1 MIQELSITIK
11 DGGLTHTISIDTDIE
26 GNMTYDLACAIEK
39 VVDLTKVNPDMVIEQ
54 LVDTYG
60 LPERLKQQDDTEN
73 PYYVTWHKPDVVP
86 DIKEPIYVV
95 FVDDGERPFVI
106 NDIIDHNEWEHF
118 VRDKKPQQW
127 CYLNEVLKEGYKL

>member
-11 DGGLTHTISIDTDIE
+11 DGSLTHTINVDTDIDD
-26 GNMTYDLACAIEK
+26 NLSYDIACAIEK

-54 LVDTYG
+54 LVDEYG
-60 LPERLKQQDDTEN
+60 LPERLRQQDDMEN
-73 PYYVTWHKPDVVP
+73 PYYVTWHQSCVVP
-86 DIKEPIYVV
+86 NVKEPIYVV
-95 FVDDGERPFVI
+95 FEDDGEKPFVI

-127 CYLNEVLKEGYKL
+127 CYLNEVLKEGYKI